1 MEKGNQNISYNSN
14 FAGSLALIDAITSYR
29 DWFYSCLNSKNNVKT
44 FISFMKDLIDW
55 HTIDLKI
62 ESRRI
67 ILIMYNSP
75 IHTSKDWMKFFREQS
90 CKVILLSPYCP
101 QFAAIELMFH
111 ILKRRL
117 WIQSKQEIIAFNKPN
132 GIKAIREALA
142 AFLPHEIM
150 SYWSKAISNIN
161 RELQKLINN
170 LKKIKLDE
178 HHN

>member
-1 MEKGNQNISYNSN
+1 MDRKGNQNISYNSN
-14 FAGSLALIDAITSYR
+14 FAGLSALLGAITSYG
-29 DWFYSCLNSKNNVKT
+29 DWFYSNLNSKNNAKT

-55 HTIDLKI
+55 LTIDLKI

-67 ILIMYNSP
+67 ILIMDNSP
-75 IHTSKDWMKFFREQS
+75 IHTSKDWMKFFRDQN
-90 CKVILLSPYCP
+90 CKVILLSLYYP
-101 QFAAIELMFH
+101 QFAAIELMFN

-142 AFLPHEIM
+142 TFSPHEIV

-161 RELQKLINN
+161 GDLQKLNDN
-170 LKKIKLDE
+170 LKRL
-178 HHN
+178 N